1 MGGGVRTEG
10 QCQHVWPL
18 VPRGGGGARAASKA
32 ADLEKPLSEQEHQ
45 GRWQGEW
52 GSLSSCSACSLT
64 SICGIHQL
72 NNYFPLLSQVIQ
84 PWLFSS
90 ASLDSTVLRGP
101 PFHPPRKPFLGM
113 PAFSVGT
120 IPVHSWRVGACDP
133 QPQACENIMAMRLW

>member
-72 NNYFPLLSQVIQ
+72 NNYFPLLSQVI
-84 PWLFSS
+84 
-90 ASLDSTVLRGP
+90 
-101 PFHPPRKPFLGM
+101 
-113 PAFSVGT
+113 
-120 IPVHSWRVGACDP
+120 
-133 QPQACENIMAMRLW
+133 